1 MPSKIVLP
9 HVKQSRR
16 MGGGRAFCHVSPMT
30 EQLPRLIPLEGAS
43 NLRDLGGWR
52 GHQGQALRHG
62 VLFRSDA
69 LHRLTN
75 QDLATLEATGL
86 STVCDLRGTREAA
99 TSPSRLPPGARA
111 VPLPIEPRIG
121 ASLRDLLANGAA
133 TRAETTRLLGIAYL
147 NYATEQLPVYRRL
160 CDLIL
165 EDERRPLLFHC
176 SAGKD
181 RTGLGAALILTALGV
196 SRDQILADYVATDR
210 FWRRDHPLPDEA
222 PQEAKDAILD
232 THPALLTAAL
242 DAAVAPFGSE
252 AGLIEDGLGLT
263 QARLADFRA
272 VLLD

>member
-1 MPSKIVLP
+1 M
-9 HVKQSRR
+9 KQSRR
-16 MGGGRAFCHVSPMT
+16 MGGGTTFCHIPPMT

-69 LHRLTN
+69 LHRLTD
-75 QDLATLEATGL
+75 QDLMKLEATGL
-86 STVCDLRGTREAA
+86 STVCDLRGTHEAA
-99 TSPSRLPPGARA
+99 ASPSRLPPGARA

-133 TRAETTRLLGIAYL
+133 TRAETTRLLGVAYL
-147 NYATEQLPVYRRL
+147 NYATEQLPVYRQL

-196 SRDQILADYVATDR
+196 SQEQILADYVATDR

-252 AGLIEDGLGLT
+252 AGLLEDGLGLT
-263 QARLADFRA
+263 PVRLAGFRA

>member
-1 MPSKIVLP
+1 M
-9 HVKQSRR
+9 KQSRR
-16 MGGGRAFCHVSPMT
+16 MGGGDAFWHKSLMT
-30 EQLPRLIPLEGAS
+30 QILPRLLPLEGAS

-62 VLFRSDA
+62 ALFRSDA
-69 LHRLTN
+69 LHRLTD
-75 QDLATLEATGL
+75 QDLMTLEATGL
-86 STVCDLRGTREAA
+86 STVCDLRGTHEAA
-99 TSPSRLPPGARA
+99 ASPSRLPPGARA

-133 TRAETTRLLGIAYL
+133 TRAETTRLLGVAYL
-147 NYATEQLPVYRRL
+147 NYATEQLPVYRKL

-176 SAGKD
+176 SA
-181 RTGLGAALILTALGV
+181 LILTALGV
-196 SRDQILADYVATDR
+196 SREQILADYVATDR

-222 PQEAKDAILD
+222 PQEAKDAILE

-242 DAAVAPFGSE
+242 EAAVAPFGSE
-252 AGLIEDGLGLT
+252 AGLLEDGLGLT
-263 QARLADFRA
+263 PARLAGFRA

>member
-1 MPSKIVLP
+1 MTRNLP
-9 HVKQSRR
+9 
-16 MGGGRAFCHVSPMT
+16 
-30 EQLPRLIPLEGAS
+30 QLLPKLLPLEGAS

-52 GHQGQALRHG
+52 GHQGRALRHG
-62 VLFRSDA
+62 VLYRSDA
-69 LHRLTN
+69 LHRLTD
-75 QDLATLEATGL
+75 QDLLTLQATGL
-86 STVCDLRGTREAA
+86 STVCDLRGRHEAA
-99 TSPSRLPPGARA
+99 AAPSRLPPGAKA

-133 TRAETTRLLGIAYL
+133 TRAETTRLLGVAYL

-160 CDLIL
+160 VDLIL
-165 EDERRPLLFHC
+165 EDDRRPLLFHC

-196 SRDQILADYVATDR
+196 TRDDILADYVATDR

-222 PQEAKDAILD
+222 PEEAKQAILD
-232 THPALLTAAL
+232 THPALLAAAL

-252 AGLIEDGLGLT
+252 AGLLEDGLGLT
-263 QARLADFRA
+263 PARLADFRA

>member
-1 MPSKIVLP
+1 
-9 HVKQSRR
+9 
-16 MGGGRAFCHVSPMT
+16 MGADGAFCHIPPMT
-30 EQLPRLIPLEGAS
+30 EQLPRLIPLKGAS

-69 LHRLTN
+69 LHRLTD
-75 QDLATLEATGL
+75 QDLATLAATGL
-86 STVCDLRGTREAA
+86 STVCDLRGTHEAA
-99 TSPSRLPPGARA
+99 SSPSRLPPGARA

-133 TRAETTRLLGIAYL
+133 TRAETTRLLGVAYL

-160 CDLIL
+160 IDLIL

-232 THPALLTAAL
+232 THPALLAAAL
-242 DAAVAPFGSE
+242 EAAVAPFGSE
-252 AGLIEDGLGLT
+252 AGLLEDGLGLT
-263 QARLADFRA
+263 PARLTGLRGA
-272 VLLD
+272 LLA

>member
-1 MPSKIVLP
+1 
-9 HVKQSRR
+9 
-16 MGGGRAFCHVSPMT
+16 MGVGGTFCHISPMT

-69 LHRLTN
+69 LHRLTD

-86 STVCDLRGTREAA
+86 STVCDLRGRHEAA
-99 TSPSRLPPGARA
+99 ASPSRLPQGARA

-147 NYATEQLPVYRRL
+147 NYATEQLPVYRQL
-160 CDLIL
+160 CNLIL

-252 AGLIEDGLGLT
+252 VGLIEDGLGLT
-263 QARLADFRA
+263 PARLAGFRA